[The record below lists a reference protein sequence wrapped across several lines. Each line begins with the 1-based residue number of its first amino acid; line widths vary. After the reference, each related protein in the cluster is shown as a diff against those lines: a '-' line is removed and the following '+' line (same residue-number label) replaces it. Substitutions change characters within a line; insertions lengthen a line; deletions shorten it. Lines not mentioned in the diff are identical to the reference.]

1 MVPMKYE
8 LVGEEDYALKI
19 RIAGAG
25 DYVVESGTYATE
37 EPRKGALTPAQ
48 ETELIDAVKALGL
61 PREHPVPEGANA
73 FEAHLTVGRPGE
85 EVEYAFWM
93 GALEEDADLNKLIRL
108 LEKL

>member
-8 LVGEEDYALKI
+8 VVGEEDYALKI
-19 RIAGAG
+19 SIAGAG
-25 DYVVESGTYATE
+25 DYVVDSGTYTSQ
-37 EPRKGALTPAQ
+37 EPRKGELTPTQ

-61 PREHPVPEGANA
+61 PRAHPMPEGATA
-73 FEAHLTVGRPGE
+73 FEAHLTIGRPGE
-85 EVEYAFWM
+85 EVEYAFWE